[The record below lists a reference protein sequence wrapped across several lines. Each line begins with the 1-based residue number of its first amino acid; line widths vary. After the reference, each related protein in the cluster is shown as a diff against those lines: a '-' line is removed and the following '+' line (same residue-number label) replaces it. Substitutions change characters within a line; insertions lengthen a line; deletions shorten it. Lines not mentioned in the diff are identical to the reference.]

1 MEGKMW
7 YDKQKWKL
15 HEYRRLAKL
24 PDDEYRKLLFQ
35 VTGYSTSK
43 DGRLTQ
49 ADYDYFMAALEAA
62 LEYRVAEGFCP
73 PPPDKIE
80 MHYWRKRLA
89 ENKEAGKRLLHKVY
103 ELWAELKTALPAEK
117 QNIGYLHGIAA
128 QACRMRRVES
138 LTVLKG
144 WALHILIE
152 ALKAHIFQERKRTAQ
167 ERVGL
172 PGMDPAP
179 DYCADVEE
187 VGEAEEA
194 EAMAIAGGDEDDLSD
209 VPF

>member
-35 VTGYSTSK
+35 VTGHSTSK

-73 PPPDKIE
+73 PPPDKINL
-80 MHYWRKRLA
+80 HYWRRRLA

-103 ELWAELKTALPAEK
+103 ELWAELKTALPAK
-117 QNIGYLHGIAA
+117 KRNICYLHGIAA
-128 QACRMRRVES
+128 QACRMRRVDS

-152 ALKAHIFQERKRTAQ
+152 ALKAHIFQERQRTAQ
-167 ERVGL
+167 ERAGL

-194 EAMAIAGGDEDDLSD
+194 EAMAIAVGDEDDLSD

>member
-1 MEGKMW
+1 MW

>member
-1 MEGKMW
+1 MW

-128 QACRMRRVES
+128 QACRTRRVES